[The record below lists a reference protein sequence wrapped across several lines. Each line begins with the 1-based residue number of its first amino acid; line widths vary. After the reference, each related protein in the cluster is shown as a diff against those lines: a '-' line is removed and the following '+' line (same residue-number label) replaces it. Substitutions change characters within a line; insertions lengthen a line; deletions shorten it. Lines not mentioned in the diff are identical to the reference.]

1 MIISTRIKNLHCND
15 GMWQSGVESKGYES
29 SGGRMG
35 DIKNVSLVGEKTNIV
50 LNEGYPLCVMLRLY
64 TF

>member
-1 MIISTRIKNLHCND
+1 
-15 GMWQSGVESKGYES
+15 MWQSGVESKGYES

-35 DIKNVSLVGEKTNIV
+35 DIKNASLVGEKTNIV